1 MAEKLE
7 PSPKAYR
14 ININN
19 MEDLCRA
26 RSNRTQLGKILRA
39 ADTLETDV
47 PIMLA
52 LWQTNSPNGLL
63 SMSSEDEECRHGIR

>member
-14 ININN
+14 INK

-26 RSNRTQLGKILRA
+26 RSNQTQLGKILRA
-39 ADTLETDV
+39 VDTLETDV
-47 PIMLA
+47 PIVLA
-52 LWQTNSPNGLL
+52 LLQTNSQNGLL
-63 SMSSEDEECRHGIR
+63 STSSEDEECRHGVR